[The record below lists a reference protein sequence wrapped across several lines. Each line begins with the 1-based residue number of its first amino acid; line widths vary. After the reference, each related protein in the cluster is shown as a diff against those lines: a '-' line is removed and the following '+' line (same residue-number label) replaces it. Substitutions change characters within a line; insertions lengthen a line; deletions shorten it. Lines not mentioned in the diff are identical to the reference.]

1 MALYTRVSTIHFTN
15 GSPMHTVLEM
25 IAAKPG
31 TWLQNMADD
40 LGVARENLQE
50 YVRYASNEGWV
61 RRLPKEGHRIPLEL
75 TEEGHDAL
83 ADVQTSYGVDFKILN
98 YVYTHPGCTANKVIR
113 NLKADPV
120 KPTARHIA
128 VLIVDCL
135 LEVEDE
141 RLYITSEGVQ
151 FMRDVLGI

>member
-1 MALYTRVSTIHFTN
+1 MALYTRVSNIHFTN
-15 GSPMHTVLEM
+15 GSPMHTVLLM
-25 IAAKPG
+25 IATKPG
-31 TWLQNMADD
+31 TWLQDMADD

-61 RRLPKEGHRIPLEL
+61 RRLPKVGRCIPLEL

-83 ADVQTSYGVDFKILN
+83 DTIETSYDVDFKILN
-98 YVYTHPGCTANKVIR
+98 YVYVHPGCTANEAIR

-120 KPTARHIA
+120 KPAVRHFA

-135 LEVEDE
+135 LEVEDG
-141 RLYITSEGVQ
+141 RLYVTREGVQ